1 MIHKNMPQD
10 EKIYRLNITLQYSNP
25 PIWRSFEV
33 PYRITLSRLHRIIQ
47 IVMGWEDDHLWD
59 FVVGKTFYSD
69 SPSYS
74 DLSFFGLP
82 NKIKIVDSS
91 MTMLCAVLKRVGN
104 KIVYIYD
111 MGDNWKHDIVLEEK
125 FPPET
130 GVSYPRC
137 IAGERACP
145 PEDCGGIGGYYS
157 MMECLS
163 DPQNSEYEFYKEWLG
178 DEYDPA
184 HFDLEKI
191 NMTLK
196 KLKMK

>member
-1 MIHKNMPQD
+1 
-10 EKIYRLNITLQYSNP
+10 
-25 PIWRSFEV
+25 
-33 PYRITLSRLHRIIQ
+33 
-47 IVMGWEDDHLWD
+47 MGWEDDHLWN

-82 NKIKIVDSS
+82 DRIKKVDASK
-91 MTMLCAVLKRVGN
+91 TMLCAVLKHAGN

-111 MGDNWKHDIVLEEK
+111 MGDNWEHDIVLEEK

-137 IAGERACP
+137 LGGERACP
-145 PEDCGGIGGYYS
+145 PEDCGGIERFYY
-157 MMECLS
+157 MMECIS
-163 DPQNSEYEFYKEWLG
+163 DPKNSEYESFIEWLG

-191 NMTLK
+191 NKALKNFRITLK
-196 KLKMK
+196 T